1 MASAESGDGPV
12 RAPGP
17 EAEAVADLAA
27 EVRAGRR
34 AAVARALNLVE
45 DRRPEARPAV
55 AALLRELGPGRT
67 DGHRIG
73 LTGPPGAGKSTLVSA
88 LAATLSKNG
97 HSVGVVAVDPSSK
110 RTGGAL
116 LGDRVRID
124 SVTQDPGL
132 FIRSLA
138 AGGELGGLARAAPA
152 AVMVLA
158 AAFEHV
164 LVETVGVGQ
173 SETDVENVV
182 DTVVLV
188 VVPGSGDAL
197 QFLKAGIMEIPDVI
211 VVNKSDLGDVAL
223 RARADLLGVLGSARQ
238 AGVVAGPGPELL
250 MVSAARKEG
259 IDDLVAAL
267 ERHRRAQMEAGALE
281 ERRVRGS
288 VEWGLRALARRVGEE
303 GIEREGGWM
312 AARRRIEAQVR
323 SGHGNL

>member
-1 MASAESGDGPV
+1 MASADSDDGPV

-27 EVRAGRR
+27 GVRAGLRG
-34 AAVARALNLVE
+34 AVARALNLVE

-88 LAATLSKNG
+88 LAATLSKKG
-97 HSVGVVAVDPSSK
+97 HAVGVVAVDPSSK
-110 RTGGAL
+110 RSGGAL

-124 SVTQDPGL
+124 GVTQDPGL

-138 AGGELGGLARAAPA
+138 AAGELGGLARAAPA

-158 AAFEHV
+158 AAFERV

-238 AGVVAGPGPELL
+238 SGVLAGAGPELL

-259 IDDLVAAL
+259 IDDLAAAL
-267 ERHRRAQMEAGALE
+267 ERHRRAQVETGALE

-288 VEWGLRALARRVGEE
+288 IEWGLRALARRVGEE

-312 AARRRIEAQVR
+312 AVRDRLEAQVR
-323 SGHGNL
+323 SGRGNL